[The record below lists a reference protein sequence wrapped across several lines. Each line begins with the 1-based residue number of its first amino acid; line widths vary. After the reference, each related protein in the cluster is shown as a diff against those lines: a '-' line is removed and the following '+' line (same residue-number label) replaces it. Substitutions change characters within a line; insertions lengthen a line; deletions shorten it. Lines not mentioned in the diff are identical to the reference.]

1 MTVRG
6 PLGNVQP
13 TPIRQ
18 ITEVSMA
25 KKKTAVDFEQSL
37 GALQGLVE
45 RLESGELSLE
55 ESLTAFEQGVSLTRD
70 CQQALSQAEQKVS
83 LLTEQQGQPVVEP
96 FDGPAE

>member
-1 MTVRG
+1 
-6 PLGNVQP
+6 
-13 TPIRQ
+13 
-18 ITEVSMA
+18 MA

-45 RLESGELSLE
+45 RLESGDLSLE
-55 ESLTAFEQGVSLTRD
+55 ESLTAFEQGVALTRD
-70 CQQALSQAEQKVS
+70 CQLALSQAEQKVS